1 MPLEGIG
8 REERL
13 RVSAKGRVP
22 VCSASEGRT
31 ACRGSHSAFSESANV
46 AEINLNE

>member
-8 REERL
+8 RGERL
-13 RVSAKGRVP
+13 RVSVKGRVP
-22 VCSASEGRT
+22 VCSASEGCT
-31 ACRGSHSAFSESANV
+31 SCRGSHSAFSESANV